1 VIAESFGV
9 DYMECA
15 SSFLIS
21 MCRSNLWAFHQDGL
35 HEAAMLKTGPGGLAL
50 VIQGAIN
57 LGLLVRHSGPRGSVL
72 RPGPRWLEIERAL
85 FPREPVRGRNT
96 LPC

>member
-35 HEAAMLKTGPGGLAL
+35 HEAAMLKTGPGD
-50 VIQGAIN
+50 
-57 LGLLVRHSGPRGSVL
+57 S
-72 RPGPRWLEIERAL
+72 
-85 FPREPVRGRNT
+85 GRNQ
-96 LPC
+96 PRPAGQAFRPARKRAASRA